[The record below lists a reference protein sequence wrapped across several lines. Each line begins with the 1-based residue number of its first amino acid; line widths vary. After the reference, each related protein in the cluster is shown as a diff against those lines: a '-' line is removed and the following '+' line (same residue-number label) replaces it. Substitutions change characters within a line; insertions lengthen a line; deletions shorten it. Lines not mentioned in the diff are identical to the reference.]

1 MIARRR
7 VTDITEQVAGG
18 WPAAFSAM
26 RTAAGRA
33 ASRFPRPAA
42 VSAAAVLLAAGLVAA
57 ACSAPVSAPAK
68 PPVPASATPPASG
81 PAKPSVP
88 ASATPPVPV
97 LPWRSCYGGFQCATA
112 RVPLSYRD
120 PRGAMISIAVVRH
133 LATDPARRAGT
144 LFYNGGGPMVQV
156 LSFVTG
162 GFDELPAAITA
173 RWDIITFD
181 PRGFGYSTAVRCF
194 PTMAA
199 ETRFLGGAAFDG
211 LPVFPVGARQ
221 EAAFERTWARFDAR
235 CAQRNGS
242 LLDHDATG
250 DVARDM
256 NLLREAV
263 GAPALNYLGLSYGTL
278 LGATY
283 ANLFPATTG
292 HMILDANLNPV
303 AFTHPDG
310 ALPTFFRQGTDWAS
324 AATMRAF
331 LDLCG
336 KAATSACAFSAG
348 TPAATRAKWAVLL
361 RRLCRHPVT
370 IGTPP
375 QTYTYA
381 VAVAAVNASLG
392 AVSQWQS
399 SASVLQRL
407 WAASTAG
414 RPSTAASP
422 AAPAQA
428 SPPATAATLP
438 PGFYTGWEQ
447 ALAVLCSDSP
457 NPRDPAAYSAA
468 GRWVYPR
475 LGAFGLEAAWKTE
488 ACADWPAAAAQ
499 DRYSGPW
506 NRPTATTILVLG
518 NTGDP
523 IVPLRDSVAMSRD
536 LARARLL
543 TVNGYGHTE
552 LGNPSTCAAGYE
564 TRYLLTGALPP
575 PRTVCAENASP
586 FPAGG

>member
-1 MIARRR
+1 MITRRR
-7 VTDITEQVAGG
+7 I
-18 WPAAFSAM
+18 
-26 RTAAGRA
+26 TAA
-33 ASRFPRPAA
+33 
-42 VSAAAVLLAAGLVAA
+42 LVAA
-57 ACSAPVSAPAK
+57 AALLAAVL
-68 PPVPASATPPASG
+68 VPATASAAAPGPATPQ
-81 PAKPSVP
+81 
-88 ASATPPVPV
+88 VPV
-97 LPWRSCYGGFQCATA
+97 LHWRSCDAGFQCATA

-120 PRGAMISIAVVRH
+120 PGGAAISIAVVRH
-133 LATDPARRAGT
+133 LATDPARRIGT
-144 LFYNGGGPMVQV
+144 LFFNGGGPNEQIE
-156 LSFVTG
+156 SFVA
-162 GFDELPAAITA
+162 GFGQFPAAIRA
-173 RWDIITFD
+173 RYDIITFD
-181 PRGFGYSTAVRCF
+181 PRGFGYSTAIRCF

-199 ETRFLGGAAFDG
+199 ENKFLGS
-211 LPVFPVGARQ
+211 LPAFPVGAGQ
-221 EAAFERTWARFDAR
+221 DAAWERTWARFDAQ
-235 CAQRNGS
+235 CARRNGS
-242 LLDHDATG
+242 LLDHDTTA

-256 NLLREAV
+256 NLLRQAV
-263 GAPALNYLGLSYGTL
+263 AAPVLNYIGLSYGTG

-292 HMILDANLNPV
+292 HMILDGNLNPAAWTQPAAV
-303 AFTHPDG
+303 A
-310 ALPTFFRQGTDWAS
+310 PTWLRQHSDQAS
-324 AATMRAF
+324 AASMQAF

-336 KAATSACAFSAG
+336 KRTTAACAFSAG
-348 TPAATRAKWAVLL
+348 TPAATRAKWAALL
-361 RRLCRHPVT
+361 RRLRRHPVT

-381 VAVAAVNASLG
+381 DAVAAVNASLG
-392 AVSQWQS
+392 PVSQWQS
-399 SASVLQRL
+399 SASVLQQL
-407 WAASTAG
+407 WVASTAG

-447 ALAVLCSDSP
+447 SLAVLCSDSP

-523 IVPLRDSVAMSRD
+523 IVPLQDSAAMSRD

-543 TVNGYGHTE
+543 TVDGYGHTE
-552 LGNPSTCAAGYE
+552 LGNPSACATDYE
-564 TRYLLTGALPP
+564 IRYLLTGALPP
-575 PRTVCAENASP
+575 PRTVCEENATP
-586 FPAGG
+586 FPG

>member
-7 VTDITEQVAGG
+7 ITDIIGRIAGG
-18 WPAAFSAM
+18 LPAAFLALL
-26 RTAAGRA
+26 
-33 ASRFPRPAA
+33 
-42 VSAAAVLLAAGLVAA
+42 VLAPA
-57 ACSAPVSAPAK
+57 ACSAAAPTRA
-68 PPVPASATPPASG
+68 AAATPAVGPG
-81 PAKPSVP
+81 PA
-88 ASATPPVPV
+88 APPVPV
-97 LPWRSCYGGFQCATA
+97 LHWRSCYGGFHCATA

-120 PRGAMISIAVVRH
+120 PRGAAISIAVVRH
-133 LATDPARRAGT
+133 LATDQARRAGT
-144 LFYNGGGPMVQV
+144 LFINTGGPVEQIDGMVNGGFEG
-156 LSFVTG
+156 
-162 GFDELPAAITA
+162 LPAAITA
-173 RWDIITFD
+173 RWDIIVFD

-199 ETRFLGGAAFDG
+199 ESQFLGD
-211 LPVFPVGARQ
+211 LSYVNPPVFPVGARQ
-221 EAAFERTWARFDAR
+221 DAARIRIWARFDAR

-242 LLDHDATG
+242 LLDHDTTA

-263 GAPALNYLGLSYGTL
+263 GAPVLNYLGVSYGTG

-292 HMILDANLNPV
+292 RMILDGNLNPV
-303 AFTHPDG
+303 AWTHPDG
-310 ALPTFFRQGTDWAS
+310 VLSTFLRQGADQAS

-336 KAATSACAFSAG
+336 KATTSACAFSAG

-375 QTYTYA
+375 QAYTYA
-381 VAVAAVNASLG
+381 DAVVTVPLG

-399 SASVLQRL
+399 GARVLQQL
-407 WAASTAG
+407 WVASSAG
-414 RPSTAASP
+414 RRSAAASP

-428 SPPATAATLP
+428 RPPAAGATAP
-438 PGFYTGWEQ
+438 PAVYTGAEQ
-447 ALAVLCSDSP
+447 LLAVLCSDSP
-457 NPRDPAAYSAA
+457 NPRDPAAYPAA
-468 GRWVYPR
+468 ARRAYPR
-475 LGAFGLEAAWKTE
+475 SGAFGLEEAWNAE
-488 ACADWPAAAAQ
+488 ACANWPAAAAQ

-523 IVPLRDSVAMSRD
+523 NTPYQGSVAMSRD

-543 TVNGYGHTE
+543 TVDGYGHTE
-552 LGNPSTCAAGYE
+552 AGNPSACATDYE
-564 TRYLLTGALPP
+564 IRYLLTGALPP
-575 PRTVCAENASP
+575 PRTVCKENATP
-586 FPAGG
+586 FPR

>member
-7 VTDITEQVAGG
+7 ITDITKQVAGG
-18 WPAAFSAM
+18 LPAAFSAM

-42 VSAAAVLLAAGLVAA
+42 MSAAAVLLAAVLAPAA
-57 ACSAPVSAPAK
+57 ASAAAPSPAAAHT
-68 PPVPASATPPASG
+68 PAVALASATQ
-81 PAKPSVP
+81 
-88 ASATPPVPV
+88 PVPV
-97 LPWRSCYGGFQCATA
+97 LRWRSCYGGFQCATA
-112 RVPLSYRD
+112 RVPLSYRH
-120 PRGAMISIAVVRH
+120 PRGKTISIAVIRH
-133 LATDPARRAGT
+133 LATDRARRAGT
-144 LFYNGGGPMVQV
+144 LFFNAGGPMEQI

-162 GFDELPAAITA
+162 GFGLLPAAIRA

-199 ETRFLGGAAFDG
+199 ETRFLGGAAFGG

-242 LLDHDATG
+242 LLDHDTTA

-263 GAPALNYLGLSYGTL
+263 GAPALNYIAVSYGTG

-292 HMILDANLNPV
+292 HMVLDANLNPV
-303 AFTHPDG
+303 AWTRPDPV
-310 ALPTFFRQGTDWAS
+310 LPTFLGQHSDLAS

-336 KAATSACAFSAG
+336 RTTTSACAFSAG
-348 TPAATRAKWAVLL
+348 TPAATRAKWATLL
-361 RRLCRHPVT
+361 RRLRRRPVT

-381 VAVAAVNASLG
+381 NAVVSVPLA
-392 AVSQWQS
+392 AVSQWRS
-399 SASVLQRL
+399 GASVLQQL
-407 WAASTAG
+407 WVASAAG
-414 RPSTAASP
+414 RRSTAASP
-422 AAPAQA
+422 ATPAQG
-428 SPPATAATLP
+428 SLP

-447 ALAVLCSDSP
+447 TLAVLCPDSP

-468 GRWVYPR
+468 GRRAYAR
-475 LGAFGLEAAWKTE
+475 SGAFGLEQPWKTE
-488 ACADWPAAAAQ
+488 ACADWPAAAVQ

-506 NRPTATTILVLG
+506 NRPTATTILVVG

-523 IVPLRDSVAMSRD
+523 FLPLRDSVAMSRD

-543 TVNGYGHTE
+543 TVDGYGHTE
-552 LGNPSTCAAGYE
+552 LSNPSTCASDYE

-575 PRTVCAENASP
+575 PRTVCKEDAAP
-586 FPAGG
+586 FTG